1 MKSALDLV
9 LSANWAILP
18 ETLDTI
24 ASIAAREHEYA
35 GRLDALAAELGRPL
49 GNTMRATVRDG
60 VALVPVEGPLFRRAN
75 LMTDYSGATSYESL
89 ARDFT
94 AAVNDPSIHSIILWT
109 DSPGG
114 EVNGASE
121 FAKMVRAARDAG
133 KTIVTYIGG
142 TGASAAYWIGSAAG
156 KIYAADTAVIGSIGV
171 QSGFTVRD
179 ARPGER
185 AIRFVSS
192 QSPLKNADPETE
204 AGAKEAQATV
214 DGLATVFVD
223 TVASNRGVSAE
234 TVLADYGQGGVF
246 VAAKALEQ
254 GMIDGI
260 TTLEAL
266 ISQLQQDASNMDYSS
281 LTAEQLA
288 EKRPDLV
295 SAIGSQ
301 AVAKAQ
307 TETEAKLAAAKTE
320 GATAERDRITGIIA
334 AAQGIAGADDIVA
347 AAIKDPAKSTASVTV
362 ELLTLAKAA
371 LAAGTTSAQTTKP
384 ANPAAAHLENLAA
397 TETGMQVPTS
407 AAAPTNTPVADAEG
421 ATAEEIEA
429 ARARVKAIAGQGV
442 TR

>member
-9 LSANWAILP
+9 LASNWAILP
-18 ETLDTI
+18 DTLDTI

-35 GRLDALAAELGRPL
+35 GRLEALAADLGRPL

-75 LMTDYSGATSYESL
+75 MLTEFSGATSYEML
-89 ARDFT
+89 ASDFT
-94 AAVNDPSIHSIILWT
+94 AAVNDPTVHSIILWT

-121 FAKMVRAARDAG
+121 FARLVRTARDAG
-133 KTIVTYIGG
+133 KTIATYIGG

-156 KIYAADTAVIGSIGV
+156 KIYASDTAIIGSIGV
-171 QSGFTVRD
+171 QTGFTMRD
-179 ARPGER
+179 PRPGER
-185 AIRFVSS
+185 AVRFVSS

-204 AGAKEAQATV
+204 AGAKEAQAIV

-223 TVASNRGVSAE
+223 TIANNRGVSAE
-234 TVLADYGQGGVF
+234 TVLADYGKGGVF
-246 VAAKALEQ
+246 VAEKALEQ

-260 TTLEAL
+260 STLESL

-307 TETEAKLAAAKTE
+307 TDTEAKMAAAKTE
-320 GATAERDRITGIIA
+320 GANAERERITGIMA
-334 AAQGIAGADDIVA
+334 AAQGIAGADDLVA

-384 ANPAAAHLENLAA
+384 TNPAAAHLANLAA
-397 TETGMQVPTS
+397 TETGMDTPTS
-407 AAAPTNTPVADAEG
+407 AAAPTDTPVANAGG
-421 ATAEEIEA
+421 ATAEEIAAAKAELEA
-429 ARARVKAIAGQGV
+429 AQKAGMI
-442 TR
+442 R